1 MQRVQCVRTVNRT
14 ERVASEKKVERAGCV
29 ERVECE
35 VRRTCRASGEVE
47 RAHAFAQ

>member
-1 MQRVQCVRTVNRT
+1 MQREQCVGTVNRT
-14 ERVASEKKVERAGCV
+14 ERVASEESVERAGCV

-35 VRRTCRASGEVE
+35 VRRTCRASGEVG